1 MEALITTLKNLAE
14 TTPLPIYTLFGGL
27 IEEIVAPIPSPL
39 IMMSAG
45 SFVVAQN
52 KTFLYLILLSFLAG
66 VGKTVGSWLIYWVSD
81 KAEDVVMTR
90 FGKFLGISSH
100 KDVEWLGDLFDESW
114 KDDLI
119 LIFLRVM
126 PIFPGAP
133 VSAAAGF
140 IKLNMKSFIRA
151 TFIGT
156 SLRSLLFGAMGYWGI
171 SHSSQILSIIDQ
183 LETVGLVLF
192 ALAGVA
198 VLIFLAKKDQMNEKL
213 QNHLRARRKK
223 KLQKKS

>member
-14 TTPLPIYTLFGGL
+14 TTPLPIYTLLGGL
-27 IEEIVAPIPSPL
+27 FEEIVAPIPSPL

-52 KTFLYLILLSFLAG
+52 KTFLYLVFLSLLAG

-90 FGKFLGISSH
+90 FGKFLGISH
-100 KDVEWLGDLFDESW
+100 KDVEGLGDLFDSSW

-156 SLRSLLFGAMGYWGI
+156 TLRSLLFGTMGYWGI

-198 VLIFLAKKDQMNEKL
+198 VLIFLAKKDQMNERL

-223 KLQKKS
+223 KLQK

>member
-1 MEALITTLKNLAE
+1 MENLITTLKNLAE
-14 TTPLPIYTLFGGL
+14 TTPLPIYALFGGL
-27 IEEIVAPIPSPL
+27 IEEVIAPIPSPL

-52 KTFLYLILLSFLAG
+52 KTFLYLILLSLLAG
-66 VGKTVGSWLIYWVSD
+66 VGKTVGSYLIYIISD
-81 KAEDVVMTR
+81 KAEDIVLTR
-90 FGKFLGISSH
+90 FGKFLGISH
-100 KDVEWLGDLFDESW
+100 KDVENLGNIFDESW

-133 VSAAAGF
+133 VSAAAGI

-171 SHSSQILSIIDQ
+171 SHSSQLLSIIDQ

-192 ALAGVA
+192 GLIAVA
-198 VLIFLAKKDQMNEKL
+198 VLIFLAKKDQMSQSL
-213 QNHLRARRKK
+213 QARLSKRK